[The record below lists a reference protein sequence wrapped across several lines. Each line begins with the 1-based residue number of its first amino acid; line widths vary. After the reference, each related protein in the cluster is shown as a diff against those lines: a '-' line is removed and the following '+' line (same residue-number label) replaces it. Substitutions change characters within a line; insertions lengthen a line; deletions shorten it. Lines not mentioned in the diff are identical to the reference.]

1 MRILLNRLRVLIPT
15 LFLIT
20 ILTFLLRVL
29 IPGGVAE
36 ALASGSSNP
45 ETIRMINERFGLDR
59 PLWVQYVDWLG
70 GILRGDLGT
79 SYANGVPVWDV
90 ISPRLASSVE
100 VVGLGALVALFGGG
114 ALGLYAAIARDS
126 RFGRFVF
133 AASGLGVSIPVF
145 WLATMSAGIF
155 GATLGWLPVN
165 GYTPWSEGVVP
176 HLRSLLMPVILV
188 AVPATAMMVRHVRS
202 AMVAALDS
210 PYVRTAWAMGIDR
223 KRVWFDLALRNAL
236 GPIVTFVPF
245 LIAMLVGELVII
257 DVVFVLP
264 GLGSA
269 VLDAVTFRDYSTLQ
283 AIVLMLAV
291 AVVALSMIADLIMI
305 AIDPRRRKVKA

>member
-1 MRILLNRLRVLIPT
+1 MRMLLNRLRVLIPT

-20 ILTFLLRVL
+20 ILTFSLRAL

-45 ETIRMINERFGLDR
+45 DTIRMINERFGLDR
-59 PLWVQYVDWLG
+59 PLWIQYFDWLG
-70 GILRGDLGT
+70 GLLRGDLGI

-90 ISPRLASSVE
+90 IAPRLGSTLE
-100 VVGLGALVALFGGG
+100 VVAFGAVVALLGGG
-114 ALGLYAAIARDS
+114 ALGMYAAIARDS
-126 RFGRFVF
+126 RWGRFVF

-145 WLATMSAGIF
+145 WLATLCAGVL

-165 GYTPWSEGVVP
+165 GYTPWSEGFIP
-176 HLRSLLMPVILV
+176 HVKSLLMPVVLV
-188 AVPATAMMVRHVRS
+188 AVPATALMVRHVRS
-202 AMVAALDS
+202 AMGAALES
-210 PYVRTAWAMGIDR
+210 AYVRTAWAMGINS
-223 KRVWFDLALRNAL
+223 KRIYFDLALRNAL

-245 LIAMLVGELVII
+245 LIATLVGELVII

-269 VLDAVTFRDYSTLQ
+269 ILDAVTFRDYSTLQ

-291 AVVALSMIADLIMI
+291 AVVVLSMLADIIMV
-305 AIDPRRRKVKA
+305 AIDPRRRKGNV